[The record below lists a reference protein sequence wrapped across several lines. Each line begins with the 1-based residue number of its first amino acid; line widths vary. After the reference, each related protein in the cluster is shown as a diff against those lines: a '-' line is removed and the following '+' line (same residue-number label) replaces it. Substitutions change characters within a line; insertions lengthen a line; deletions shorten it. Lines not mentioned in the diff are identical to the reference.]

1 MTPNF
6 SFDQNDSRQYL
17 QMLQDIINRL
27 ANNSSNCKTWMITIF
42 TAMVALLV
50 GVPEIRP
57 WVGIVIVPTI
67 LFYLLDGYY
76 LALEN
81 DYRDLEKEY
90 INKLH
95 SRNDDCSMSIY
106 NFDVSSVGG
115 YHKKKNLKKG
125 LMSNAT
131 WPLYVTLGVLCFILC
146 VVFIVI
152 KPVEQKVQDI
162 EKPLKELVQKQN
174 SMINTME
181 LFIEKYEPVKVE
193 SKSFYNSSFFQ
204 AGNIDSVA
212 VNLYKGEIKN

>member
-57 WVGIVIVPTI
+57 WVGIVIVPVI

-81 DYRDLEKEY
+81 DYRDLEKEFNKSSY
-90 INKLH
+90 I
-95 SRNDDCSMSIY
+95 
-106 NFDVSSVGG
+106 SSSAFHQTSLVRR
-115 YHKKKNLKKG
+115 
-125 LMSNAT
+125 
-131 WPLYVTLGVLCFILC
+131 FI
-146 VVFIVI
+146 
-152 KPVEQKVQDI
+152 
-162 EKPLKELVQKQN
+162 
-174 SMINTME
+174 
-181 LFIEKYEPVKVE
+181 
-193 SKSFYNSSFFQ
+193 
-204 AGNIDSVA
+204 
-212 VNLYKGEIKN
+212 